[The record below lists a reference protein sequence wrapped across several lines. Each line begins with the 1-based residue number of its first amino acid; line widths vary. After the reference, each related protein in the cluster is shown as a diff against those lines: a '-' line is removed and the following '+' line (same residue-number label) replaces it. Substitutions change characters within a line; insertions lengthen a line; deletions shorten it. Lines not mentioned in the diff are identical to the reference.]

1 MIIFRE
7 LLSIIVFL
15 FAIIGICDSVINGVD
30 YGILILSGVFFFISY
45 LIWPSKR
52 RGKREKDNW
61 VLEMFFEFIIELPIE
76 FVKFLFR
83 MTGRIFG
90 KSDADIDL
98 DI

>member
-7 LLSIIVFL
+7 LLSIIIFL
-15 FAIIGICDSVINGVD
+15 LAIVGISDSIVNGVN
-30 YGILILSGVFFFISY
+30 YEVLILSCVFFFASY

-52 RGKREKDNW
+52 RGKREKENW

-83 MTGRIFG
+83 LTGRFFS
-90 KSDADIDL
+90 KSDGDIDL
-98 DI
+98 GL